1 MTPTEYRQAIKTLGW
16 SQLEAGRRLGVSDN
30 TAQRYASSSGPSG
43 PAARL
48 IRLLVQIHEDG
59 SITAEDALKAISA

>member
-1 MTPTEYRQAIKTLGW
+1 MTPTKYREAIKALGW

-59 SITAEDALKAISA
+59 SITAKEALKTIGS